1 MRDASL
7 FQYIGKPL
15 RRTEDLRL
23 LKGEG
28 RFTDDLS
35 VPGQYY
41 AAFVRSPHPHARLL
55 DIDTKTALA
64 MPGVVSVS
72 PQMI

>member
-1 MRDASL
+1 MRDAASL

-28 RFTDDLS
+28 QF
-35 VPGQYY
+35 
-41 AAFVRSPHPHARLL
+41 
-55 DIDTKTALA
+55 
-64 MPGVVSVS
+64 
-72 PQMI
+72 

>member
-28 RFTDDLS
+28 QFTDDFS
-35 VPGQYY
+35 APGQHY

-55 DIDTKTALA
+55 GIDTKTALT
-64 MPGVVSVS
+64 MPGVVVGHHRR
-72 PQMI
+72 